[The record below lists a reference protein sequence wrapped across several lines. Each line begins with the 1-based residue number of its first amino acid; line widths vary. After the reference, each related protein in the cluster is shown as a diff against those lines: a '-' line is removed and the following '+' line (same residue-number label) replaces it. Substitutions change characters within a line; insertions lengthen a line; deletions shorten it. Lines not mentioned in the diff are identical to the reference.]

1 VNNLPTGALHSQHS
15 THYRDSLIRGCGDV
29 FGVRARVFSF
39 FGFSRQN
46 MLFSISVL
54 ASMRFFFFML
64 CIFSVFFSRT
74 AAPYTREVEH
84 VLPLAKRGGGGKN

>member
-1 VNNLPTGALHSQHS
+1 MNNLPTGALHSQHS

-54 ASMRFFFFML
+54 ASMRFFLSCCFFPL
-64 CIFSVFFSRT
+64 LFWSRRRCI
-74 AAPYTREVEH
+74 RE
-84 VLPLAKRGGGGKN
+84 K